1 MKRLINNHKYLKA
14 MNSQLQPTF
23 FLSDSTV
30 FVLVLDFLF
39 LPDIFVWGS
48 LTALL
53 EQTEQPPYI
62 LYKEACPAGDSEP
75 TFSQIVV
82 PQGMQI

>member
-1 MKRLINNHKYLKA
+1 MKRLKNNHKYLKA

-30 FVLVLDFLF
+30 FVIVLDFLF
-39 LPDIFVWGS
+39 HHDIFVWEP
-48 LTALL
+48 LTELP
-53 EQTEQPPYI
+53 EQTEQPPYT
-62 LYKEACPAGDSEP
+62 LYKEASPAGDSES